1 MVVNGGL
8 FCMDTIEKEPLL
20 VSDLFIK
27 EVNKYKRSLPWIK
40 YDRIE
45 EDIVNHFCDLG
56 YSVPYVKEALRL
68 LNSNN
73 KRRVR
78 CYDKIIWLF
87 DNYDVVFFGTLTF
100 KDQVLNNTTSETRR
114 RYVSR
119 YLKSISDCY
128 VANIDF
134 GDKEKNPESNERE
147 HYHCL
152 LAIDKEPSS
161 WPYGFSKFKKVIL
174 KDDSAT
180 CLSKYIVK
188 LSRHALKQTSN
199 GKAPRLIYS
208 KSVAPSWL
216 LE

>member
-1 MVVNGGL
+1 MEQLNH
-8 FCMDTIEKEPLL
+8 KEPLL

-27 EVNKYKRSLPWIK
+27 EVNSYKHSIPFLSLLSWSF
-40 YDRIE
+40 IE
-45 EDIVNHFCDLG
+45 EDIVNHFFDLG
-56 YSVPYVKEALRL
+56 HSVEETKEALRL
-68 LNSNN
+68 LNSNV

-78 CYDKIIWLF
+78 CYDKIIYLF
-87 DNYDVVFFGTLTF
+87 ENYESVFFGTLTF
-100 KDQVLNNTTSETRR
+100 KDQVLEKTSSETRR
-114 RYVSR
+114 KYVSR
-119 YLKSISDCY
+119 YLKSISECY

-152 LAIDKEPSS
+152 IAIKEKPSS
-161 WPYGFSKFKKVIL
+161 WPYGFCNFKKVNIQG
-174 KDDSAT
+174 DSAT

-188 LSRHALKQTSN
+188 LSRHALKQTTN

-208 KSVAPSWL
+208 KVVAPSWL